1 METLDISGVL
11 VEKNLGFKSKDGGS
25 YVRSKESKNFYPSSV
40 STYTADANSVI
51 RFNITG
57 SPNQWLSLSS
67 LLLGFTLANTDTSAN
82 ANAELRPIST
92 GSFFSRVRVMMG
104 DVIVCDLN
112 STSRSD
118 AMKDLLKAKKTDVVL
133 VFGNSFKNNDVRFL
147 TYTQLAT
154 NPSSNNVARVIR
166 QVTSDNKR
174 GIAKGKSANVF
185 YDIIL
190 KCFKTCENWI
200 PLSYCPITIELYLV
214 NDANLPIIAQ
224 GATSDFTATN
234 TSNSWA
240 IKMLIFKGN
249 VYSLDDSLYA
259 EYAKILESG
268 SLPITFET
276 ETMQEQTTSAS
287 TEIFTTIVRNVSK
300 LNRMFISFSITTI
313 TGYVGGF
320 GEILEEYNS
329 LYHPLAHQGSAVD
342 VGYYDPTYDLT
353 ASLVIGNQVIPSQEI
368 QGVREAYVHLMHCA
382 RQSVIG

>member
-1 METLDISGVL
+1 
-11 VEKNLGFKSKDGGS
+11 
-25 YVRSKESKNFYPSSV
+25 
-40 STYTADANSVI
+40 
-51 RFNITG
+51 
-57 SPNQWLSLSS
+57 
-67 LLLGFTLANTDTSAN
+67 
-82 ANAELRPIST
+82 
-92 GSFFSRVRVMMG
+92 MMG
-104 DVIVCDLN
+104 DVIVCDFN
-112 STSRSD
+112 STSRAD
-118 AMKDLLKAKKTDVVL
+118 AMKDLLKTSEAKKTDEVSG
-133 VFGNSFKNNDVRFL
+133 FGNSFNNNDVRFL
-147 TYTQLAT
+147 SYTQLAT

-174 GIAKGKSANVF
+174 GIAKGKSGNVF
-185 YDIIL
+185 YDMNL

-200 PLSYCPITIELYLV
+200 PLSYCPIIIELYLV
-214 NDANLPIIAQ
+214 NDATLPIIAQ
-224 GATSDFTATN
+224 GATADFTATN

-240 IKMLIFKGN
+240 IKKPVIKATG
-249 VYSLDDSLYA
+249 VYSIDDSLYA
-259 EYAKILESG
+259 EYSNILETG

-300 LNRMFISFSITTI
+300 LNKIYISFSNTTS

-320 GEILEEYNS
+320 GEILKEYNS

-382 RQSVIG
+382 DNPLLVRSEDYKTQAFMFGFNLQKLESAAYTGLNSKNNSNLVVKIRPLDGSTLYSSDFMPTRMYIHMVHECILEIRSNSVTFYD